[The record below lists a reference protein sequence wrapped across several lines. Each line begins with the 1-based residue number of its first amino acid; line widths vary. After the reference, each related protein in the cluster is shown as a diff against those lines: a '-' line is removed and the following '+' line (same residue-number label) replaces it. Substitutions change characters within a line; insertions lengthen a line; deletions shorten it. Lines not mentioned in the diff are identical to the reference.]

1 MSKSFDLFS
10 DTNTPVDYDL
20 INQDNNIS
28 LQNINERS
36 NDLFSFPYEDN
47 RMPSIF
53 NMLNDSKDNS
63 IIEKYTKIDIEKNPL
78 EKNLFEGNK
87 VTFSESKTSTK
98 KNKNTKLGRKRKGD
112 NEKGKHN
119 RFSDDILRRKCKH
132 ILLKFVFI
140 FINEKIKKIYN
151 NNIGNG
157 YFIKQLLT
165 LNKKQKSNTT
175 IQYNQE
181 FLYKSL
187 RDIFSDDIS
196 SKYTNYNLEHNK
208 LLIEELISEKNK
220 EKRKY
225 FQNLFS
231 LNFLQCLK
239 HFRGQESIKELEGM
253 KLFNE
258 IKNELNTEDDDN
270 ENYKKTLENYINKYE
285 DIIIRKKPRKSRK
298 K

>member
-20 INQDNNIS
+20 INQDYNIS
-28 LQNINERS
+28 FQNINDSS

-47 RMPSIF
+47 RMPSIS
-53 NMLNDSKDNS
+53 NMLNYSKDNS

-112 NEKGKHN
+112 NKKGKHN

-140 FINEKIKKIYN
+140 FINEIIKKVYN

-157 YFIKQLLT
+157 
-165 LNKKQKSNTT
+165 
-175 IQYNQE
+175 
-181 FLYKSL
+181 
-187 RDIFSDDIS
+187 
-196 SKYTNYNLEHNK
+196 
-208 LLIEELISEKNK
+208 
-220 EKRKY
+220 
-225 FQNLFS
+225 
-231 LNFLQCLK
+231 
-239 HFRGQESIKELEGM
+239 
-253 KLFNE
+253 
-258 IKNELNTEDDDN
+258 
-270 ENYKKTLENYINKYE
+270 
-285 DIIIRKKPRKSRK
+285 
-298 K
+298 